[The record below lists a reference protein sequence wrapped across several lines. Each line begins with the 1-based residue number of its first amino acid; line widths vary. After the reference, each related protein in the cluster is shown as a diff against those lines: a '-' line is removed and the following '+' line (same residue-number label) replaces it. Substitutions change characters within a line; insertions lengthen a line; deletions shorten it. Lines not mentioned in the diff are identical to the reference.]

1 MYALHLWPVAKRVA
15 RTKSIDMPLR
25 TPRLVTTRMLNA
37 FSILEWHPGAKRV
50 TRTISIDMP
59 LRTPRLVTT
68 PMLNAFFI
76 LEWHPG
82 GELYPIRLND
92 RPRAASEKVRLL
104 PRGQHVESEGRRR
117 RKKADCSEGGVRPGR
132 YK

>member
-15 RTKSIDMPLR
+15 
-25 TPRLVTTRMLNA
+25 
-37 FSILEWHPGAKRV
+37 
-50 TRTISIDMP
+50 RTISIDMP

-68 PMLNAFFI
+68 PMLNAFSI

-92 RPRAASEKVRLL
+92 RPRAASELYL
-104 PRGQHVESEGRRR
+104 IHI
-117 RKKADCSEGGVRPGR
+117 
-132 YK
+132 